1 MCRALKM
8 VSIRMHGKGS
18 MIHDPVLAEEG
29 MINARLR
36 EPASL
41 MGVHDSYSLK
51 VPNPEAQKGMSG
63 TGMIHRLML
72 IDDNAIDQKMY
83 QRIIARSGRVD
94 EVVTCLSAIEALD
107 YLSDPNHPK
116 IDVIL
121 LDINMPRLDGFQ
133 FLEEATARFGNDF
146 AKLVVVMLT
155 TSLDPRDAERARG
168 FPVVRD
174 FLNKPLTT
182 GHLDQIVGYLAD
194 G

>member
-1 MCRALKM
+1 MSEM
-8 VSIRMHGKGS
+8 GK
-18 MIHDPVLAEEG
+18 
-29 MINARLR
+29 IN
-36 EPASL
+36 
-41 MGVHDSYSLK
+41 
-51 VPNPEAQKGMSG
+51 
-63 TGMIHRLML
+63 RLML

-94 EVVTCLSAIEALD
+94 EVVTCLSAMEALE
-107 YLSDPNHPK
+107 YLADPKHPR

-121 LDINMPRLDGFQ
+121 LDINMPRVDGFQ

-155 TSLDPRDAERARG
+155 TSLDPRDAERARS

-174 FLNKPLTT
+174 FLNKPLTAE
-182 GHLDQIVGYLAD
+182 HLDQIARYLAE